1 MKTVAKLI
9 KGVRVIMGLC
19 KLINTSI
26 SANYAENSSQYT
38 VLARP
43 SVRPSVR
50 PSEISFGYLLYN

>member
-43 SVRPSVR
+43 SVRPS
-50 PSEISFGYLLYN
+50 EISFGYLLYN